1 MSERLRVSERESY
14 PSYEDVAS
22 IDPLKT
28 DQIME
33 YLPELNRQGDVD
45 AIREA
50 TAYALAGTEAL
61 TVPTRAEALA
71 AIRDLDF
78 LASSVLRH
86 GEQPL
91 DTVPGLEEQFIR
103 MGSIANTVPRGT
115 VFTYAAGNPSGERR
129 RSFTGSNEEEVF
141 IDSVTRSII
150 ALDGAVEGLGQTSL
164 ENDAALGQ
172 SLWRS
177 GEAMD
182 EMIDSIVQVRR
193 TVSPEF
199 FTHQMRPY
207 FEPLVINGENLTGA
221 GGAQMQLVAVDR
233 MLWGC
238 EDKTPDYEGFF
249 AENFIYL
256 TPAQQEALSDYA
268 HTNGDKSIVSWL
280 SENQGQYPETTDAA
294 IDLLKKI
301 KKFRYPHRRIAQD
314 NFKLRPKD
322 AVGSGT
328 YQPDILDVLIEKTE
342 TSIAMLEEARNA

>member
-1 MSERLRVSERESY
+1 MSERLQTCETY
-14 PSYEDVAS
+14 PSYEQVAS
-22 IDPLKT
+22 LDPLKT

-33 YLPELNRQGDVD
+33 YLPELNSQGDID

-50 TAYALAGTEAL
+50 TQYATAGTEAL
-61 TVPTRAEALA
+61 AMPSRAEALA
-71 AIRDLDF
+71 TIRDLDF
-78 LASSVLRH
+78 LASSLMRH

-91 DTVPGLEEQFIR
+91 DTIPGLEAQLIR
-103 MGSIANTVPRGT
+103 MGAVANTVPRGT
-115 VFTYAAGNPSGERR
+115 VFTYAAANPNGERR
-129 RSFTGSNEEEVF
+129 RSFTGSHEEEAF

-150 ALDGAVEGLGQTSL
+150 ALDGAVEGLGKTSL
-164 ENDAALGQ
+164 GNDARLSQA
-172 SLWRS
+172 LWRS

-199 FTHQMRPY
+199 FTFQMRPY
-207 FEPLVINGENLTGA
+207 FEPLVINGESLTGA

-238 EDKTPDYEGFF
+238 EDKSPDYEGFF

-256 TPAQQEALSDYA
+256 TPVQQEALSDYVRV
-268 HTNGDKSIVSWL
+268 NGDKSIVGWL
-280 SENQGQYPETTDAA
+280 NENPGQYPETTDAA

-314 NFKLRPKD
+314 NFKLRPND

-328 YQPDILDVLIEKTE
+328 YQPAILDVLIEKTE
-342 TSIAMLEEARNA
+342 ASIGILEESRHA